1 MPQLI
6 SLVLPQN
13 PRWLSSPAPISAHM
27 HKCHG
32 LHFGIWLA
40 IVIRPTRQA
49 QYFLPQDSLHL
60 STTHHSFLLG
70 SGSLLGGVTAELLLG
85 LRLDGALGLEDGGG
99 TGNGGLT
106 EVGAVTSPGDVVGN
120 VLVGPEAEKSWLVP
134 LLFGESRQTRWLRE
148 WASCIRTCGCG
159 HRTGPC
165 GGSSEA
171 GEQTWPSWSGRRGPS
186 RCRCRYRRPCR

>member
-40 IVIRPTRQA
+40 IVIRPTSSS
-49 QYFLPQDSLHL
+49 YFLCPN
-60 STTHHSFLLG
+60 SFTRQPHIIPLLG
-70 SGSLLGGVTAELLLG
+70 SSSLLGGVTAELLLG
-85 LRLDGALGLEDGGG
+85 LSLDGALGLEDGGG

-120 VLVGPEAEKSWLVP
+120 VLVGPEVE
-134 LLFGESRQTRWLRE
+134 ES
-148 WASCIRTCGCG
+148 C
-159 HRTGPC
+159 
-165 GGSSEA
+165 
-171 GEQTWPSWSGRRGPS
+171 
-186 RCRCRYRRPCR
+186 